1 MFRLEDDG
9 PLIPQEDWSGW
20 PDLRRTRTHV
30 VASRARTSA
39 VRRRRIACLDRQQ
52 KILQAELE
60 QLMKD
65 DKPEREARN
74 GERTIL
80 VGLVILRRCL
90 RDPRLTRWLRRL
102 LRNEYGEARDRRL
115 YQLEEE
121 GQIVREEDQAGL
133 APTQGQAAKRKAP
146 DDGGPA
152 AGAADVPGPRSTSQR
167 ATRDGRAGSSTRSG
181 AVRTPAPESDGDDA
195 GKSGVPEPIA
205 GWRPR
210 RIPVPT
216 SSDSEVGSR
225 KKEWGAILVGGAAVA
240 DLPAR
245 LRGKKITV
253 TDSNQQSWTTS
264 ITEVVSRDENSI
276 LVRHAG
282 RPGFG

>member
-1 MFRLEDDG
+1 MGETTRKTTTTPAETTTARTRKPANRRRGIRSCQRRLAEIRIELGALRKEEEDDRDDRRRSDDTRRKRLAGEAVLKRVIQRVGRIRWLRRQLDSGLTRAAERSMFRLEDDG

-133 APTQGQAAKRKAP
+133 APTQGQAAKRRKN
-146 DDGGPA
+146 G
-152 AGAADVPGPRSTSQR
+152 VRSS
-167 ATRDGRAGSSTRSG
+167 
-181 AVRTPAPESDGDDA
+181 
-195 GKSGVPEPIA
+195 
-205 GWRPR
+205 
-210 RIPVPT
+210 
-216 SSDSEVGSR
+216 
-225 KKEWGAILVGGAAVA
+225 
-240 DLPAR
+240 
-245 LRGKKITV
+245 
-253 TDSNQQSWTTS
+253 
-264 ITEVVSRDENSI
+264 
-276 LVRHAG
+276 
-282 RPGFG
+282 